1 MVRILWAG
9 LASYGVATMVSG
21 WAEDARDQDQKKIV
35 AVTVAE

>member
-9 LASYGVATMVSG
+9 RLSYGVATMVPVG
-21 WAEDARDQDQKKIV
+21 REDARDRDQKKIV